1 MKQYFLRHADKQ
13 TLLDALHANRFYHN
27 EEGEPYEPE
36 QGAHSHANRADAVY
50 LGKPVLTPA
59 ELDEDGNETAPPII
73 SELYCANVVSQTPL
87 DFGDID
93 TTEPNSPVSRFAL

>member
-13 TLLDALHANRFYHN
+13 TLLDALHTNGFYHN

-50 LGKPVLTPA
+50 LGKPILTHGII
-59 ELDEDGNETAPPII
+59 DEDGNELEPAVI